1 MQMTFRWFGKD
12 LDTVSLEQIK
22 QIPGVVGVV
31 PALHYLPAGEAWE
44 MEDVQKMY
52 DEITAAGLTMECIES
67 VNVHEDIKLGLPTR
81 DKLIENYKKS
91 IRNLAK
97 VGVKVICYNFMPV
110 FDWTRTD
117 LYMPLPD
124 GSTCLSYDGKQV
136 EGKSPEDMFKEI
148 DDNSNGYAMPGWET
162 ERMGEIKELFAKYK
176 TIEDFANADVADI
189 EEIIRPCGLYKTKAR
204 SIVTMCRQIMDNFG
218 GEIPDTIEK
227 LTTLAGI
234 GRKTANL
241 VMGDVFH
248 KPAVVTD
255 THCIRICG
263 RLGLTKNKEPAKVEE
278 DLRKI
283 LPPERSSDFC
293 HRLVLFGREYC
304 KARGERCSECPLL
317 DICGSRK

>member
-1 MQMTFRWFGKD
+1 MTKKERA
-12 LDTVSLEQIK
+12 LMIVERLEQVYPEGICSLDYEK
-22 QIPGVVGVV
+22 PHELMI
-31 PALHYLPAGEAWE
+31 AGRLSAQCT
-44 MEDVQKMY
+44 D
-52 DEITAAGLTMECIES
+52 AR
-67 VNVHEDIKLGLPTR
+67 VNIVTKD
-81 DKLIENYKKS
+81 
-91 IRNLAK
+91 
-97 VGVKVICYNFMPV
+97 
-110 FDWTRTD
+110 
-117 LYMPLPD
+117 
-124 GSTCLSYDGKQV
+124 
-136 EGKSPEDMFKEI
+136 
-148 DDNSNGYAMPGWET
+148 
-162 ERMGEIKELFAKYK
+162 LFAKYK

-204 SIVTMCRQIMDNFG
+204 SIVTMCRQIMENFG